1 MQVRCV
7 KAFGNAK
14 PGEIVSG
21 LPDGA
26 MADPEHWEIVPD
38 APPVPAGDYDPP
50 EAHAPPLTESPPA
63 FPLSSA
69 AAVTP
74 KEM

>member
-7 KAFGNAK
+7 KAFGGAV

-21 LPDGA
+21 LPDGSIV
-26 MADPEHWEIVPD
+26 DPDHWEIVPYEPSP
-38 APPVPAGDYDPP
+38 APDPVIPASVP
-50 EAHAPPLTESPPA
+50 
-63 FPLSSA
+63 SA